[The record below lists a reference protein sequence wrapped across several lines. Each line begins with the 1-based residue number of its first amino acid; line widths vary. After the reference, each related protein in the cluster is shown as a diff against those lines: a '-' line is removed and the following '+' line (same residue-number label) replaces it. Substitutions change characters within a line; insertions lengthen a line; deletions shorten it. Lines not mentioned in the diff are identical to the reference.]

1 MDVINSEKLC
11 SILIVDDILF
21 NIRVLADMLNS
32 EYDILFATDGKR
44 ALELALENQPDLI
57 ILDVVMPDMSGYE
70 VCQKLQSN
78 PLTNKIPVVFITASL
93 SDESEV
99 FGFEQ
104 GAIDYLRKPFRPSIV
119 KARVRNH
126 IKLKI
131 ALEENLRYAENLI
144 LINEKL
150 KIEIAEKEA
159 RAVEL
164 DIANK
169 ELHARHIAKQKLTTK
184 LLQFK
189 VGIDNLSTGV
199 TIADNN
205 RIVLYVNSSAVQLF
219 NKIEAN
225 IQHDLPMF
233 NVETLVGTSI
243 DLFHKNSVYQKELL
257 ATFESTV
264 EVNMPLG
271 GHIMNIKASPIFDGN
286 GGRLGSVAE
295 WRDIT
300 EEEIRLTEL
309 TQSYEKNNVLN
320 QQVNHMQK
328 LESIGRLTSG
338 IAHDFNNILCCM
350 LGFNEMTQYA
360 SEDIQDK
367 ALRDEIENNV
377 KQVDLAGNR
386 AKELI
391 NKMLTYCRQDTQK
404 SQMEIKPT
412 KLVIQEVLEMLKPAL
427 TSRVEIKMQL
437 ECDEIIQI
445 DAIDLHQI
453 LTNLAV
459 NARDAMKERGSFISI
474 SLKKITNVSAYC
486 LACASVIQGDFI
498 ELSVTDNGSGIEP
511 EIVSRIF
518 DPFFTTKAQGEGTGL
533 GLSTVSGIVHQS
545 LGHILIDSNS
555 EEKTHG
561 TSFRMLFPR

>member
-1 MDVINSEKLC
+1 
-11 SILIVDDILF
+11 
-21 NIRVLADMLNS
+21 
-32 EYDILFATDGKR
+32 
-44 ALELALENQPDLI
+44 
-57 ILDVVMPDMSGYE
+57 
-70 VCQKLQSN
+70 
-78 PLTNKIPVVFITASL
+78 
-93 SDESEV
+93 
-99 FGFEQ
+99 
-104 GAIDYLRKPFRPSIV
+104 
-119 KARVRNH
+119 
-126 IKLKI
+126 
-131 ALEENLRYAENLI
+131 
-144 LINEKL
+144 
-150 KIEIAEKEA
+150 
-159 RAVEL
+159 
-164 DIANK
+164 
-169 ELHARHIAKQKLTTK
+169 
-184 LLQFK
+184 
-189 VGIDNLSTGV
+189 
-199 TIADNN
+199 
-205 RIVLYVNSSAVQLF
+205 
-219 NKIEAN
+219 
-225 IQHDLPMF
+225 
-233 NVETLVGTSI
+233 
-243 DLFHKNSVYQKELL
+243 
-257 ATFESTV
+257 
-264 EVNMPLG
+264 
-271 GHIMNIKASPIFDGN
+271 
-286 GGRLGSVAE
+286 
-295 WRDIT
+295 
-300 EEEIRLTEL
+300 LTEL
-309 TQSYEKNNVLN
+309 AQSYEKNNVLN

-404 SQMEIKPT
+404 KQMEIKPT

-427 TSRVEIKMQL
+427 TSRIEIKMQL

-486 LACASVIQGDFI
+486 LACASAIHGDFV

-555 EEKTHG
+555 EKETHG